1 MADEETRPS
10 EEPEVEGHGP
20 RTEGPRGEGPRTE
33 GPRSELHDDE
43 PDVEAHGPR
52 TEGPRTEGPRHGRPS
67 QRVGAQVQTLR
78 KGPVSGP
85 FLVLASL
92 EPACAERASEVAQQ
106 AHPCHPL
113 FVLEAVHDLREASDD
128 VEVSA
133 VLLEDSFRAAGAQE

>member
-1 MADEETRPS
+1 MRDPARRGLAASCTTTSPTSRLMAHALKAH
-10 EEPEVEGHGP
+10 V
-20 RTEGPRGEGPRTE
+20 PRGLGQKALAASR
-33 GPRSELHDDE
+33 RS
-43 PDVEAHGPR
+43 G
-52 TEGPRTEGPRHGRPS
+52 
-67 QRVGAQVQTLR
+67 QTLR

-92 EPACAERASEVAQQ
+92 EPACAERAGEVAQE